1 MMRRLGDFQK
11 YRSSRSS
18 PSSSSVELESSMRF
32 DGSIEP
38 LSSID
43 RTQIEPNPYI
53 NESFFYKYTV
63 KEKNSPKFPHFLKL
77 FSWENSENCF

>member
-1 MMRRLGDFQK
+1 MSHLNFGSDRSN
-11 YRSSRSS
+11 RSSS
-18 PSSSSVELESSMRF
+18 SSSSVELESSMRF

-63 KEKNSPKFPHFLKL
+63 KEKIVQNSPI
-77 FSWENSENCF
+77 S